1 MSVQAG
7 DEGIESHPEEKDP
20 GVLVD
25 EKLGM
30 TRHCALAAQRATR
43 ALGCIPCSVA
53 GRAREGALPLCPALV
68 RPPCS
73 AASSSG
79 VLSTGEMWSCWSG
92 ARGDHG
98 DGQRLEQLC
107 CGYRLGE
114 LGGFSLGKRRLQGD
128 LRAPASTYEGLQERW
143 RVTFYKGR

>member
-1 MSVQAG
+1 M
-7 DEGIESHPEEKDP
+7 ESSPVEKDP

-25 EKLGM
+25 EELGM

-53 GRAREGALPLCPALV
+53 RAREGALPLCPALV

-79 VLSTGEMWSCWSG
+79 
-92 ARGDHG
+92 A
-98 DGQRLEQLC
+98 
-107 CGYRLGE
+107 
-114 LGGFSLGKRRLQGD
+114 
-128 LRAPASTYEGLQERW
+128 
-143 RVTFYKGR
+143 